1 MELTQKNNTISSPI
15 LPFAVLWDLDG
26 TLIDSN
32 ECHWKAWKAEMA
44 AQNREISRDEFSST
58 FGQRNDTILRGWIS
72 PQISDQEI
80 KEISESKEARYRQ
93 EIWSNGVALLPGA
106 AHWLQEVQA
115 AGGRQGLATMAG
127 RRNVEAIFSVLKIEQ
142 YFDAVVTGNDV
153 SRGKPDPEVFLQ
165 AAERLAIPAERCIV
179 IEDSSAG
186 IEAARLAGMRSVGV
200 NPILSLP
207 ANWAAKSLTQL
218 SPGTIISV
226 FEE

>member
-1 MELTQKNNTISSPI
+1 MELTQKNNTFSAPI
-15 LPFAVLWDLDG
+15 PPFAILWDLDG

-32 ECHWKAWKAEMA
+32 QCHWQAWKAEMA
-44 AQNREISRDEFSST
+44 ALNRQISRDEFSST

-72 PQISDQEI
+72 PEISDQEI
-80 KEISESKEARYRQ
+80 KQISESKEARYRH
-93 EIWSNGVALLPGA
+93 EISTNGVSLLPGA
-106 AHWLQEVQA
+106 AHWLQEIKA

-165 AAERLAIPAERCIV
+165 AAKMLKIPAERCIV
-179 IEDSSAG
+179 IEDSPAG

-200 NPILSLP
+200 NPLLPLP
-207 ANWAAKSLTQL
+207 ANWAGKSLTQL
-218 SPGTIISV
+218 SPGTILSV
-226 FEE
+226 FEG